1 MNEKSF
7 SDAAITSPHRE
18 VQGLIPLTW
27 AMRRHNWMPGFLA
40 SREEGPDWGF
50 FLACC
55 GFLHHFP
62 KHSFILSG
70 TLFFLEDVWVGR
82 GHTLSFR
89 VGESE
94 LSEISPSRPVNGA

>member
-1 MNEKSF
+1 
-7 SDAAITSPHRE
+7 
-18 VQGLIPLTW
+18 
-27 AMRRHNWMPGFLA
+27 MPGFLA

-70 TLFFLEDVWVGR
+70 TLFFLEDVWVG
-82 GHTLSFR
+82 GGGTHSVSEWVNLSFQR
-89 VGESE
+89 YHHH
-94 LSEISPSRPVNGA
+94 AQ